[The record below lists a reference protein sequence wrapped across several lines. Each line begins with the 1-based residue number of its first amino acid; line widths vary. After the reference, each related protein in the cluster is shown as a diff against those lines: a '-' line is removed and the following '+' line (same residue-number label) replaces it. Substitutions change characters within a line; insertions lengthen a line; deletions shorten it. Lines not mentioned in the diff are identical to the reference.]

1 MPVEDN
7 ARERFLA
14 DEDELKIYREI
25 NEQFSKN
32 VELRN
37 RWIALFAT
45 ALVIALHGSRLLTLT
60 FGNVDPENGESIL
73 LEPLW
78 VVGKKSNT
86 SNRSYCGVAL
96 PTSDL

>member
-45 ALVIALHGSRLLTLT
+45 ALVTALHVSRLLTLT
-60 FGNVDPENGESIL
+60 LSNVDPENG
-73 LEPLW
+73 
-78 VVGKKSNT
+78 
-86 SNRSYCGVAL
+86 
-96 PTSDL
+96 